1 MAIAI
6 DLTQIQRQVLDR
18 VQSELADQAG
28 KVDPG
33 DPNQG
38 AARFEQLMEAPNA
51 DGAGSVDASVPG
63 SGVEGSQPV
72 HQVADSGATTP
83 GDRILANM
91 TRGPPHAPGGVDA
104 VGARPPI
111 DMGDPMRSLEVQM
124 EVAQIKAATGLAAA
138 AVQKTSQG
146 VDTLLKSQ

>member
-1 MAIAI
+1 M
-6 DLTQIQRQVLDR
+6 LDR
-18 VQSELADQAG
+18 VQSDLADQAG

-38 AARFEQLMEAPNA
+38 AARFEQLMEAPDA
-51 DGAGSVDASVPG
+51 GQTGSVDASAPG
-63 SGVEGSQPV
+63 SGVEGSQSV
-72 HQVADSGATTP
+72 HQVADSGRTTA

-91 TRGPPHAPGGVDA
+91 TRGPVHAPGGVDA
-104 VGARPPI
+104 VGPRPSI
-111 DMGDPMRSLEVQM
+111 DLGDPMRSVEIQM
-124 EVAQIKAATGLAAA
+124 EVAEIKASTGLAAA